1 LAGRYQRLLG
11 KNGRSVPQHPIAF
24 LTGGTDAAEL
34 AKGGAQA
41 ITLMGMPWGNDERGS
56 VYHTL
61 ADTLD
66 AVSEEVLAILIEL
79 ALKLAVDLDA
89 ELGTG

>member
-1 LAGRYQRLLG
+1 
-11 KNGRSVPQHPIAF
+11 
-24 LTGGTDAAEL
+24 
-34 AKGGAQA
+34 
-41 ITLMGMPWGNDERGS
+41 MGMPWGNDERGS